1 MAGNNNFHANLPVFD
16 GKNWDTW
23 VKQMKVIFTF
33 QEVYEQVNDGV
44 AALPANANEEQRTT
58 FREAKKKDNK
68 GLFLIHQCVDSKVFE
83 KIADAETSKAAWDIL
98 QKSYGGDAK
107 VKKVKLQALK
117 RQYELM
123 QMKGDEKISDYF
135 TRLVTLTN
143 QMKNCGSNLEE
154 QETVEKVLRTL
165 TSRFDHIVVTIEET
179 KDLSEVKLE
188 DLQSTL
194 EAHEMK
200 HGEKDQ
206 GKEDEQALY
215 AKFKKFQNNK
225 KNWQKN
231 KNGKDCVEDK
241 PESSSGG
248 GGKQKS
254 NSKKKDKSHIQCFK
268 CSKFGHYASE
278 CGNEKK
284 NKNQKNGEEAN
295 LAENKDSDDD
305 VSFMVTLTDETAES
319 MEWYFD
325 TGCSN
330 HMTGNRNILTDFDNC
345 LNTKIKLANS
355 KSIDAKGIG
364 NVVIQRKNGRKS
376 VIEKVLYVP
385 GMQCN
390 LMSVGQ
396 LLDKGFKVV
405 LEDGTMK
412 LFDSKQNLI
421 LKSIQSKNRTFKTQ
435 LKAVEHECLA
445 ASTGEHSQNKDSELW
460 HKRNGHLN
468 FKSLSLLNS
477 KNMVL
482 GLPSVITPV
491 ETCTTC
497 LLGKQPRD
505 SFKNHLPMRSNE
517 VLNVVHSDICGPIDV
532 LSTSGN
538 KYFLTFVDEFSRM
551 TWLYHIK
558 VKSEAFDV
566 FKKFKAL
573 VEKQSGKSIKVLRTD
588 GGGEYT
594 STEFENYC
602 KEKGIIHEVT
612 APYTP
617 QHNGLAERRNRS
629 ILNMARSMVKQKQLP
644 KRFWG
649 EAVST
654 AVYILNRS
662 PTKRLVDKVPEEV
675 WSKVKPSV
683 SHLKVFGSLCYKHI
697 PDVKRKKLD
706 DKSEAMILVGY
717 HRTGAYRL
725 YNPITDKVEIS
736 RDVKVIE
743 NDNWDWKQKSA
754 SKKAYE
760 VDLDDD
766 SAQNNEPATFVN
778 ENHGIGLDED
788 MHTSSDD
795 DDRTLPTR
803 PQRNIQMPRRLADCE
818 IAPDNVVNNE
828 GEIVH
833 YAMLADT
840 EPLDVKA
847 ALKSNV
853 WKEAMNEELRSIEKN
868 KTWDLCNLPSDK
880 KAIDVKWVY
889 KAKQNPEGKIIKYK
903 ARLVVKGFLQRQG
916 LDYDE
921 VFSPVARHE
930 TIRLV
935 IALACSRR
943 WPLFHLNV
951 KSAFLNGP
959 LEEDVYVKQP
969 PGFELKGKEDK
980 VLKLHKAL
988 YGLKQAPRAWNKR
1001 IDNFLVMQGFR
1012 KCSVEYGVYVK
1023 KSDDKHML
1031 IICLYVD
1038 DLLVTGSSLVEI
1050 KNFKSQMQSEFEMTD
1065 LGKLTYFLGM
1075 ELLETSGGIVL
1086 HQAKYAKEILRKFEM
1101 VDYNSS
1107 VTPADTKVKIE
1118 DDDTSEAV
1126 DSTMFRQLV
1135 GSLRY
1140 LCQSRPDISYAVGYI
1155 SRFMSKPLKSHFLAA
1170 KRILRYINGTVHYG
1184 VLFPYSSNRET
1195 LELVGFSDADWC
1207 GDKIERKSTS
1217 GYLFKFQGAPV
1228 SWCSKKQSVIA
1239 LSSCEAEYV
1248 AGSLASCQ
1256 ANWLQS
1262 LLSEMGIIEDITVVL
1277 NLDNKSAINL
1287 AKNPIS
1293 HGKSKHIETRF
1304 HFLRDQVSKGK
1315 LKLEFCSSED
1325 QQADIMT
1332 KAVKRDQ
1339 FLKLRREIGVV
1350 NFDSL
1355 N

>member
-117 RQYELM
+117 RQYELL

-405 LEDGTMK
+405 LEDGTLK

-421 LKSIQSKNRTFKTQ
+421 LKSNQSKNRTFKTQ
-435 LKAVEHECLA
+435 LKAIEHECLA
-445 ASTGEHSQNKDSELW
+445 ASTENKDSELW
-460 HKRNGHLN
+460 HKRYGHLN
-468 FKSLSLLNS
+468 FESLSLLNS
-477 KNMVL
+477 KNTVL

-532 LSTSGN
+532 LSTGGN

-588 GGGEYT
+588 DGGEYT

-629 ILNMARSMVKQKQLP
+629 ILNVARSMVKQKQLP
-644 KRFWG
+644 RRFWG

-662 PTKRLVDKVPEEV
+662 PTNRLVDKVPEEV

-778 ENHGIGLDED
+778 ENHGTGLDED
-788 MHTSSDD
+788 MHTSSDGD
-795 DDRTLPTR
+795 DKTLPTR

-847 ALKSNV
+847 ALKSKV

-903 ARLVVKGFLQRQG
+903 ARLVAKGFLQRQG

-943 WPLFHLNV
+943 WPLFHLDV

-1038 DLLVTGSSLVEI
+1038 DLLVTGSSLIEI

-1075 ELLETSGGIVL
+1075 ELLETSRGIIL
-1086 HQAKYAKEILRKFEM
+1086 HQAKYDKEILRKFEM
-1101 VDYNSS
+1101 IDCNSS
-1107 VTPADTKVKIE
+1107 VTPADTKGKIE
-1118 DDDTSEAV
+1118 NDDTSEAV

-1228 SWCSKKQSVIA
+1228 SRCSKKQSVIA

-1325 QQADIMT
+1325 QQADILT
-1332 KAVKRDQ
+1332 KVVKRDQ

-1350 NFDSL
+1350 NFESL

>member
-68 GLFLIHQCVDSKVFE
+68 GLFLIHQCIDSKVFE

-117 RQYELM
+117 RQYELL
-123 QMKGDEKISDYF
+123 QMNGDEKISDYF

-231 KNGKDCVEDK
+231 KNGKDFVEDK

-305 VSFMVTLTDETAES
+305 VSFMATLTDETAES

-364 NVVIQRKNGRKS
+364 NVVIQKKNGRKS

-405 LEDGTMK
+405 LEDGTLK

-421 LKSIQSKNRTFKTQ
+421 LKSNQSKNRTLKTQ
-435 LKAVEHECLA
+435 LKAIEHECLA
-445 ASTGEHSQNKDSELW
+445 ASTENKDSELW
-460 HKRNGHLN
+460 HK
-468 FKSLSLLNS
+468 
-477 KNMVL
+477 
-482 GLPSVITPV
+482 SVITPV

-532 LSTSGN
+532 LSTGGN

-573 VEKQSGKSIKVLRTD
+573 VEKQSGKPIKVLRTD

-602 KEKGIIHEVT
+602 KEKGIIHE
-612 APYTP
+612 
-617 QHNGLAERRNRS
+617 
-629 ILNMARSMVKQKQLP
+629 KQLP

-717 HRTGAYRL
+717 HRT
-725 YNPITDKVEIS
+725 
-736 RDVKVIE
+736 
-743 NDNWDWKQKSA
+743 
-754 SKKAYE
+754 
-760 VDLDDD
+760 
-766 SAQNNEPATFVN
+766 
-778 ENHGIGLDED
+778 
-788 MHTSSDD
+788 
-795 DDRTLPTR
+795 
-803 PQRNIQMPRRLADCE
+803 
-818 IAPDNVVNNE
+818 
-828 GEIVH
+828 
-833 YAMLADT
+833 ADT
-840 EPLDVKA
+840 GPLDVKA
-847 ALKSNV
+847 ALKSKV

-903 ARLVVKGFLQRQG
+903 ARLVAKGFLQRQG

-943 WPLFHLNV
+943 WPLFHLDV

-959 LEEDVYVKQP
+959 LKEDVYVKQP

-980 VLKLHKAL
+980 VFKLHKAL

-1075 ELLETSGGIVL
+1075 ELLETS
-1086 HQAKYAKEILRKFEM
+1086 R
-1101 VDYNSS
+1101 

-1325 QQADIMT
+1325 QQADILT
-1332 KAVKRDQ
+1332 KVVKRDQ

-1350 NFDSL
+1350 NFESL